1 MASRDGP
8 RASGTDGSDFSHRQ
22 RVASH
27 YKESVLWKG
36 KLKACLCLHLFLI
49 VAAGGWIAAAYN
61 GMVKDQPKL
70 WQAAW
75 LLSALPTVVGLLS
88 LPKNNTKQLYIYA
101 FATLFIGVGPLAF
114 GACVMVQEIFYNV
127 SQGRAP
133 ATQEHQM
140 APMKMALSAFL
151 IQFHGISL
159 YYANKLI
166 TAWSSKGEKKNS

>member
-1 MASRDGP
+1 MAYKWVF
-8 RASGTDGSDFSHRQ
+8 SDS
-22 RVASH
+22 
-27 YKESVLWKG
+27 KKG
-36 KLKACLCLHLFLI
+36 
-49 VAAGGWIAAAYN
+49 IAARIKNYEIDQVGIFSWEVKHLQDFKLN
-61 GMVKDQPKL
+61 ICIYVIHRMVKDQPKL

-75 LLSALPTVVGLLS
+75 LLSALPTIVGLLS

-133 ATQEHQM
+133 ATREHQM

>member
-1 MASRDGP
+1 
-8 RASGTDGSDFSHRQ
+8 
-22 RVASH
+22 
-27 YKESVLWKG
+27 
-36 KLKACLCLHLFLI
+36 
-49 VAAGGWIAAAYN
+49 
-61 GMVKDQPKL
+61 MVKDQPKL

-75 LLSALPTVVGLLS
+75 LLSALPTIVGLLS

-166 TAWSSKGEKKNS
+166 TAWSSKGGKKNS

>member
-1 MASRDGP
+1 MAYKWVF
-8 RASGTDGSDFSHRQ
+8 SDS
-22 RVASH
+22 
-27 YKESVLWKG
+27 KKG
-36 KLKACLCLHLFLI
+36 
-49 VAAGGWIAAAYN
+49 IAARIKNYEIDQVGIFRVERLNTCKILNWTFAFVIHR
-61 GMVKDQPKL
+61 MVKDQPKL

-75 LLSALPTVVGLLS
+75 LLSALPTIVGLLS